1 MGYGANKRQTIEQ
14 QIAQTYRQIAR
25 QVEII
30 GALRAQGYPTAGAE
44 RVLDY
49 LKHGLE
55 RRKADRTRLQNP
67 D

>member
-1 MGYGANKRQTIEQ
+1 MVYGANKRQTIEQ

-25 QVEII
+25 QLEIV

-44 RVLDY
+44 RVLNY
-49 LKHGLE
+49 LNDVLE
-55 RRKADRTRLQNP
+55 RRKADRTRLQNS